1 VDRPNLDVSDEGAR
15 MNRSVTLSARG
26 VLVALVAALALV
38 VAYLLGNGGGT
49 AQASAQTPAAS
60 TGHPRTL
67 LMTGTGRTVG
77 VPDEL
82 SFTVTVGL
90 VRPDLA
96 TALADANATM
106 NRVLAALA
114 SSGVQRSDVQTTG
127 LSMYPVYDY
136 HSSGPPT
143 LRGYRVSQRAQVLV
157 RDLSKGGGAVTA
169 AVHAGGNDV
178 RVGQLG
184 LRIADPE
191 ALLAQSRA
199 AAVKEATAKA
209 QEYADATGQTLG
221 SVLSLREVHAS
232 APSIRMPSFHADS
245 LSGLKGALPI
255 RAGKDKLAVTV
266 RIAWSLA

>member
-1 VDRPNLDVSDEGAR
+1 
-15 MNRSVTLSARG
+15 MNRSVTLSAKG
-26 VLVALVAALALV
+26 VLVALVAILALV

-49 AQASAQTPAAS
+49 APASARTPTAS
-60 TGHPRTL
+60 AGHARTL
-67 LMTGTGRTVG
+67 VMTGTGRTVG

-82 SFTVTVGL
+82 AFSVSVGL

-106 NRVLAALA
+106 SRVLAALA
-114 SSGVQRSDVQTTG
+114 TSGVQRSDVQTTG
-127 LSMYPVYDY
+127 LSMNAVYDY

-157 RDLSKGGGAVTA
+157 RDLAKGGTAVTA
-169 AVHAGGNDV
+169 AVHAGGNNV

-191 ALLAQSRA
+191 ALLAKSRA

-221 SVLSLREVHAS
+221 SVMSLREVHAS
-232 APSIRMPSFHADS
+232 APSIRMPSFPTDS
-245 LSGLKGALPI
+245 MSALKGALPI

-266 RIAWSLA
+266 RIVWSFA

>member
-1 VDRPNLDVSDEGAR
+1 
-15 MNRSVTLSARG
+15 MNRSVTLSAKG
-26 VLVALVAALALV
+26 VLVALVAALALL

-49 AQASAQTPAAS
+49 AQAAATTPPAAA
-60 TGHPRTL
+60 TGQARTL
-67 LMTGTGRTVG
+67 VMTGSGKSVG

-82 SFTVTVGL
+82 SFSLSVGL

-96 TALADANATM
+96 TALADANTSM
-106 NRVLAALA
+106 SRVLAALA
-114 SSGVQRSDVQTTG
+114 TSGVLRSDVQTTG
-127 LSMYPVYDY
+127 LSMNAVYDY
-136 HSSGPPT
+136 HASGPPT

-157 RDLSKGGGAVTA
+157 RDLADGGSAVTA
-169 AVHAGGNDV
+169 AVRAGGNDV
-178 RVGQLG
+178 RVGRLG

-191 ALLAQSRA
+191 SLLAKARA

-232 APSIRMPSFHADS
+232 SPVLRTPAYPMDS
-245 LSGLKGALPI
+245 LSALKRAVPI

-266 RIAWSLA
+266 RIEWSFA

>member
-1 VDRPNLDVSDEGAR
+1 
-15 MNRSVTLSARG
+15 MNRSVTLSAKG
-26 VLVALVAALALV
+26 VLVALVAALALL

-49 AQASAQTPAAS
+49 AQAAANTAAVQDLGAGPA
-60 TGHPRTL
+60 RTL
-67 LMTGTGRTVG
+67 VMTGSGRTVG

-82 SFTVTVGL
+82 SFSLSVGL

-96 TALADANATM
+96 TALVDANATT

-127 LSMYPVYDY
+127 LSMNAVYDY

-157 RDLSKGGGAVTA
+157 RDLAQGGGAVTA
-169 AVHAGGNDV
+169 AVRAGGNDV

-191 ALLAQSRA
+191 SLLAKSRA

-232 APSIRMPSFHADS
+232 SPVLRTPAYPMDS
-245 LSGLKGALPI
+245 MSALKGALPI

-266 RIAWSLA
+266 RIVWSFA

>member
-1 VDRPNLDVSDEGAR
+1 
-15 MNRSVTLSARG
+15 MNRSVTLSAKG
-26 VLVALVAALALV
+26 VLVALVAALALL

-49 AQASAQTPAAS
+49 AAAAAQQPAAA
-60 TGHPRTL
+60 TGHARTL
-67 LMTGTGRTVG
+67 VMTGTGRTVG

-82 SFTVTVGL
+82 SFSLSVGL

-106 NRVLAALA
+106 NRVLASLA

-127 LSMYPVYDY
+127 LSMNAVYDY

-157 RDLSKGGGAVTA
+157 RDLAKGGAAVTA
-169 AVHAGGNDV
+169 AVRAGGNDV

-191 ALLAQSRA
+191 SLLAKSRA

-209 QEYADATGQTLG
+209 QEYADATGQSLG
-221 SVLSLREVHAS
+221 AVLSLREVHAS
-232 APSIRMPSFHADS
+232 SPVVRRQAFPSASFDA
-245 LSGLKGALPI
+245 LKGAALPI

-266 RIAWSLA
+266 RIEWSFA

>member
-1 VDRPNLDVSDEGAR
+1 
-15 MNRSVTLSARG
+15 MNRSVTLSVKG
-26 VLVALVAALALV
+26 VLVALVAALALL

-49 AQASAQTPAAS
+49 AQAAATTAPTAS
-60 TGHPRTL
+60 TGHVRTL
-67 LMTGTGRTVG
+67 VMTGSGTTVG

-82 SFTVTVGL
+82 SFSLSVGL

-127 LSMYPVYDY
+127 LSMNAVYDY
-136 HSSGPPT
+136 HASAPPT

-157 RDLSKGGGAVTA
+157 RDLTKGGGAVTA
-169 AVHAGGNDV
+169 AVRAGGNDA
-178 RVGQLG
+178 RVGQLR

-191 ALLAQSRA
+191 SLLAKSRV

-232 APSIRMPSFHADS
+232 SPVIRTPSYARDS
-245 LSGLKGALPI
+245 LSALKGALPI
-255 RAGKDKLAVTV
+255 RAGKDRLAVTV
-266 RIAWSLA
+266 RIEWSFA